1 MKFSCESVS
10 QIGYGACSSE
20 DTLAHSHIFRCLKE
34 EVEAIVK
41 KRIADQLPI

>member
-10 QIGYGACSSE
+10 QIGYGLCTNE
-20 DTLAHSHIFRCLKE
+20 DTSAHSHIFRCLKE